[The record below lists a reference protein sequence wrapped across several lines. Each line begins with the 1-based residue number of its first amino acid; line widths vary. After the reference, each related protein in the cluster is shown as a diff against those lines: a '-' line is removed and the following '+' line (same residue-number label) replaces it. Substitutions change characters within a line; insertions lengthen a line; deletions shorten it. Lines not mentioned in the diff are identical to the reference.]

1 MAKRRKLR
9 KQVYFVLVGFIIVI
23 VLIVAIVIGINAY
36 NDYQYRQTYEYKLLE
51 HGYNEDETTKILNE
65 FISDEDI
72 NFFLEKEKN
81 SNYVLL
87 LDEEYYLSKNFDKY
101 INYMDENPN
110 FSLTEVVRDINIH
123 LDNDFYEVTY
133 DTNTSLDTAMLVNK
147 YYVLDSSY
155 NPDDLVTISQTYSW
169 GDVGSQH
176 VREVAYSAFLDMWN
190 AAQEEG
196 YYLMVSSSY
205 RSYEEQEI
213 VYNNYKNA
221 SGERYADSIA
231 ARPGSSEH
239 QTGLTLDIFSRDNS
253 NRTTFAG
260 SEVANWLAENSYK
273 FGFILRYPE
282 DKEDITGYSYE
293 AWHFRYVG
301 EDIAYYIYEH
311 DITFEEYYAYFLE
324 D

>member
-101 INYMDENPN
+101 INYMEENPN

-169 GDVGSQH
+169 GDAGSQH

>member
-65 FISDEDI
+65 FIIDEDI
-72 NFFLEKEKN
+72 NFFLDKEKN

-101 INYMDENPN
+101 INYMEENPN

-169 GDVGSQH
+169 GDAGSQH